1 MCTNLDIYFFLL
13 SKFIIYE
20 IIYIYSISEEFYG
33 FNDYRAHIYP
43 DGYVTYNFP
52 SKIEALC
59 PVKVAKFPFDSQI
72 CSFMF
77 GSWSYHGY
85 ELDLSSKI
93 NRADLSSVKENV
105 EWIINKAPA
114 IRHEIYYGCCPEPYP
129 DVTFYIYLSR
139 KPDYYVTNII
149 IPSIMVTLVAALGF
163 FLPVDAGE
171 KVGLELTVML
181 AMSVFQLLIA
191 DHLPPSADETPWICK
206 YLYLFLEMN
215 ILCTEPPPPNK
226 NHTNKLFIRI
236 YE

>member
-1 MCTNLDIYFFLL
+1 
-13 SKFIIYE
+13 
-20 IIYIYSISEEFYG
+20 
-33 FNDYRAHIYP
+33 
-43 DGYVTYNFP
+43 
-52 SKIEALC
+52 
-59 PVKVAKFPFDSQI
+59 
-72 CSFMF
+72 MF

-215 ILCTEPPPPNK
+215 ILCTEPLPPPTKTIQTNRLLGSM
-226 NHTNKLFIRI
+226 NNLHTIIPSHIFIYYVLKTGRRQGK
-236 YE
+236 

>member
-1 MCTNLDIYFFLL
+1 M
-13 SKFIIYE
+13 
-20 IIYIYSISEEFYG
+20 
-33 FNDYRAHIYP
+33 
-43 DGYVTYNFP
+43 TYNFP
-52 SKIEALC
+52 SKIETLC

-105 EWIINKAPA
+105 EWIIDKAPA
-114 IRHEIYYGCCPEPYP
+114 IRHEVYYGCCPEPYP

-163 FLPVDAGE
+163 FLPVDSGE

-206 YLYLFLEMN
+206 YCFQEKN
-215 ILCTEPPPPNK
+215 ILC
-226 NHTNKLFIRI
+226 
-236 YE
+236 